1 MKTFKNPISGE
12 TIQLAK
18 IDFPEKM
25 NYPDAVKACKQLGK
39 GWRLPSKYEWE
50 IIFKELIE
58 NTESNFE
65 KQAYWING
73 SFYSYPDRA
82 YTYSFENPTLH
93 TRENPKVIQESIIEE
108 CKVRAVK
115 VIRQD

>member
-25 NYPDAVKACKQLGK
+25 IYPDAVKACKQLGK

-73 SFYSYPDRA
+73 SSFGDSKRA
-82 YTYSFENPTLH
+82 YAYSCVNPTRLA
-93 TRENPKVIQESIIEE
+93 RGNSRVIEESIIEE

-115 VIRQD
+115 VIS